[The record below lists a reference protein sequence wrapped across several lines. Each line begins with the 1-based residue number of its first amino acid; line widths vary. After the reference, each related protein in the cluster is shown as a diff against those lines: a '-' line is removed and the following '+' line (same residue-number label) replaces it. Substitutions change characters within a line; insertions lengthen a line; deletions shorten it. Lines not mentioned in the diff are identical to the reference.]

1 MPLWLN
7 KVNTGHW
14 KHYQEGR
21 GQGCKS
27 WTPQIPHGM
36 AIHHSGQP
44 FQWIWIAIVSQ
55 LHMSL
60 SSCPIGSIGTR
71 CNWLKEEAE
80 QNFCF
85 IVTLLLNSKLE
96 EKELIMQMTCNSIKL
111 AQKGEMLVT
120 LPGGQRSRL
129 QVLDSAGIPSHES
142 PPFLAEILYYE
153 IIFKMSSFW
162 ILRDYTGPSWGIMD
176 KRPTEARYKT
186 MIEAEAGTA
195 EASILV
201 LYLPKL
207 VSSPW
212 AWSWDQYNRIILD
225 LELS

>member
-129 QVLDSAGIPSHES
+129 QAWDSAGIPSHEC
-142 PPFLAEILYYE
+142 PPFLAVSSTILYRSWVPPPHDAE
-153 IIFKMSSFW
+153 QSFHDFHA
-162 ILRDYTGPSWGIMD
+162 LHVQFTEMRFCIM
-176 KRPTEARYKT
+176 K
-186 MIEAEAGTA
+186 
-195 EASILV
+195 S
-201 LYLPKL
+201 
-207 VSSPW
+207 
-212 AWSWDQYNRIILD
+212 NF
-225 LELS
+225 